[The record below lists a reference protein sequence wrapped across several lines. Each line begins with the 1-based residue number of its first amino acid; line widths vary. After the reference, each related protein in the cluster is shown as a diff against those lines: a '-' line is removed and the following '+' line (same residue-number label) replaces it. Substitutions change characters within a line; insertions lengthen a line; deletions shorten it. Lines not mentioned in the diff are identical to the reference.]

1 MRPARALLRHE
12 YAPCARPA
20 QARVLVASW
29 IASTTA
35 PGVDTGAKH
44 IVPAQTTARLSPEG
58 SITAYGCADT
68 AARASSGF
76 EVVTLIERCARSSAR
91 AKTAAIRPYDRGRA
105 ATDSRARR
113 ARSR

>member
-29 IASTTA
+29 IASITA

-58 SITAYGCADT
+58 SITAYGGANT

-76 EVVTLIERCARSSAR
+76 DAVTLTAWCGRWNAR
-91 AKTAAIRPYDRGRA
+91 ANTAAIRPYD
-105 ATDSRARR
+105 
-113 ARSR
+113 